1 MSLRLDIG
9 VNGSLALW
17 SELSAYGLGVG
28 FSPLHIGLLLLL
40 LLGDNPLRR
49 ASLFVLGWFVT
60 TALMVL
66 LMLSLGHGLLLP
78 MQQGSDHRTGLDL
91 LAAGALLALGLKELL
106 SPASEGS
113 VPGWASQLD
122 RFAAMPLP
130 LLLAV
135 SAGIELV
142 SPDDLFLFAKAASAL
157 LAAQLS
163 RAGESIDLALFGGV
177 ASLWLALPL
186 LALLIG
192 RDRILP
198 LLESGK
204 TLLYV
209 QGDRLVGVISLAL
222 AVYLGWQGITGLR
235 LS

>member
-1 MSLRLDIG
+1 MDIG
-9 VNGSLALW
+9 VSGSLALW

-28 FSPLHIGLLLLL
+28 FSPLHIGLILLL
-40 LLGDNPLRR
+40 LLGEQPLRR
-49 ASLFVLGWFVT
+49 ASLFVLGWFAT

-66 LMLSLGHGLLLP
+66 LMLGVGHGLLLG

-91 LAAGALLALGLKELL
+91 LAAGALLALGLKEVV
-106 SPASEGS
+106 AQNGEGT

-122 RFAAMPLP
+122 RFAALPLP
-130 LLLAV
+130 LLIAV
-135 SAGIELV
+135 SAGVEMV

-163 RAGESIDLALFGGV
+163 RTGETIDLALFGGV
-177 ASLWLALPL
+177 ASLWLSLPL

-192 RDRILP
+192 RERILP
-198 LLESGK
+198 VLQSGK
-204 TLLYV
+204 TLLYL
-209 QGDRLVGVISLAL
+209 QGDRLVGAVSLAL
-222 AVYLGWQGITGLR
+222 AIYLGWQGITGLQ

>member
-1 MSLRLDIG
+1 MS
-9 VNGSLALW
+9 GSLALW

-28 FSPLHIGLLLLL
+28 FSPLHIGLILLL
-40 LLGDNPLRR
+40 LLGEHPLRR

-66 LMLSLGHGLLLP
+66 LMLGVGHSLLLT

-91 LAAGALLALGLKELL
+91 LAAGALLALGLKEVVAQNDDDNV
-106 SPASEGS
+106 PA
-113 VPGWASQLD
+113 WARPLD
-122 RFAAMPLP
+122 RFAALPLP
-130 LLLAV
+130 LLIAV

-163 RAGESIDLALFGGV
+163 RTGEVIDLAVFGSV
-177 ASLWLALPL
+177 ASLWLSLPL

-192 RDRILP
+192 RERILP
-198 LLESGK
+198 LLQSGK
-204 TLLYV
+204 ALLYL
-209 QGDRLVGVISLAL
+209 QGDRVVEALSLAL
-222 AVYLGWQGITGLR
+222 AVYLAWQGISGLR
-235 LS
+235 LN